1 MKSSFVIKKVNLL
14 VICASLFLLH
24 SFVICVSIVEAG
36 TPAFRL
42 RSNNTQQEYTK
53 EDIEVEIEFGRNLAA
68 RILST
73 YPLVDNQVV
82 QTYINLLGNGIAAQ
96 LGRPELQYY
105 FGVLNTN
112 DINAYACPGGYIF
125 ITKGALKSMKNEA
138 QLAGVIAHEIGH
150 VNRRHV
156 VKPLRIRAKGDTVT
170 SGVAAAIGGGTAAA
184 RVFLNQL
191 TEKAFSLLF
200 EEGVSHEFE
209 LEADTSAIEG
219 LIEMG
224 YDWRSY
230 KHYISIIGSKANNKY
245 RKVLSKTH
253 PSSAKRISHIESL
266 SQSLNIDNLSGKKNE
281 QRYENNIRL
290 F

>member
-1 MKSSFVIKKVNLL
+1 MVNAAICLFASILSFT
-14 VICASLFLLH
+14 
-24 SFVICVSIVEAG
+24 SIAKAD

-42 RSNNTQQEYTK
+42 RLNNIQQDYTK

-73 YPLVDNQVV
+73 YKLIDDQAI
-82 QTYINLLGNGIAAQ
+82 QTYVNLLGNGIAAQ

-105 FGVLNTN
+105 FGVLDTN

-125 ITKGALKSMKNEA
+125 ITKGALKSMENEA

-150 VNRRHV
+150 VNNRHV

-200 EEGVSHEFE
+200 EEGVSQEFE

-219 LIEMG
+219 LINLG

-230 KHYISIIGSKANNKY
+230 KHYISIIGSNANNKY

-253 PSSAKRISHIESL
+253 PSSAQRISHIESL
-266 SQSLNIDNLSGKKNE
+266 SQSLSIDNLSGKKNE
-281 QRYENNIRL
+281 QRYKNNISL